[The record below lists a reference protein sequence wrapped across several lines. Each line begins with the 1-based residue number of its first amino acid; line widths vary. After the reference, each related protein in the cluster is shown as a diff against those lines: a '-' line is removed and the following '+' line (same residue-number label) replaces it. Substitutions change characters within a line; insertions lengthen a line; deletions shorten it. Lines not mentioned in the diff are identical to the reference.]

1 MSVIRIDERALPL
14 VRVHFPGGVL
24 SDDALATYLEGLRRI
39 AARGAPYATLTD
51 LSAANQP
58 LTPSARSLFDAWM
71 ERTERELAPLAAGNA
86 IVAPTPIAR
95 AVAHTVYW
103 HWRRP
108 ARHRVFAGVAPAERW
123 CRARLRRG
131 PITGESAPAAEAPGE
146 PADALAALVDLF
158 DEPSFLLDD
167 EGRVVFASRV
177 ARAAFAPPYGWVA
190 RALSGG
196 AGAET
201 TPIRAA
207 RVGALRLVIV
217 DDGAGLSDLPASLR
231 RIAQRLRM
239 GETDKEIAAST
250 GLSLASVRTY
260 VRRLYARLG
269 VHGRRELMRRRG

>member
-1 MSVIRIDERALPL
+1 MDGIRIDERALPL
-14 VRVHFPGGVL
+14 VRVHFPRGVL
-24 SDDALATYLEGLRRI
+24 ADDALATYLEGLRRI
-39 AARGAPYATLTD
+39 AARGEPYATLTD
-51 LSAANQP
+51 LSAASEP
-58 LTPSARSLFDAWM
+58 LTPSARALFDAWM

-108 ARHRVFAGVAPAERW
+108 ARHRVFTAIGPAERW

-131 PITGESAPAAEAPGE
+131 PVAGETAPQPPITSE
-146 PADALAALVDLF
+146 PPDALAALVDLF

-177 ARAAFAPPYGWVA
+177 ARAAFAPPYAWVA
-190 RALSGG
+190 RALSDSRDVG
-196 AGAET
+196 A

-231 RIAQRLRM
+231 RVAQRLRM
-239 GETDKEIAAST
+239 GESDKEIATST